1 MMSRFLML
9 AGAAAM
15 ASAAPAFAEKPGKG
29 HGPKNSS
36 AKSVGHKAS
45 AKASDKAGTKAAKNT
60 IRARSDRN
68 RNGID
73 DRDEALAQKYG
84 GALCPPGLAKKTPAC
99 MPPGQAKRQFRE
111 GQRVSTNYRH
121 YSPYSDI
128 PLGFATA
135 TPSMTTIGTSIATMS
150 FIRWIHARGWSL
162 ISSTQFCSHEA
173 EGATRTSGRPLLP
186 RVLLAFRKRMTAF
199 DRCGQKHLPLQLQ
212 LAQRERTLSLSCRK
226 LGQGHADL

>member
-45 AKASDKAGTKAAKNT
+45 AKASAKAGTKAAKNRT
-60 IRARSDRN
+60 RARSDRN

-121 YSPYSDI
+121 YTPYSDI
-128 PLGFATA
+128 PLAL
-135 TPSMTTIGTSIATMS
+135 
-150 FIRWIHARGWSL
+150 RDRHALDDDNRY
-162 ISSTQFCSHEA
+162 IYRNNVIYTVDPR
-173 EGATRTSGRPLLP
+173 TRVVTDIVDAIL
-186 RVLLAFRKRMTAF
+186 
-199 DRCGQKHLPLQLQ
+199 
-212 LAQRERTLSLSCRK
+212 
-226 LGQGHADL
+226 